1 MAVKR
6 MKIVVSVRIVKICE
20 SLEDQDV
27 KKKGCVLRKCKYV
40 NLH

>member
-1 MAVKR
+1 MDHVMAVKR

-27 KKKGCVLRKCKYV
+27 KNSVV
-40 NLH
+40 S